1 MDKNIRKGIEQ
12 SEYFIAIIE
21 EHYYDDPDCIEQFL
35 YAKNLGKPMILYIK
49 KGINKIITELFK
61 NCDIK
66 HTFMFD
72 DIKDIEKSKG
82 KLFNVLNLN
91 G

>member
-1 MDKNIRKGIEQ
+1 MDENIRKGIEQ
-12 SEYFIAIIE
+12 SEYFLAIIGE
-21 EHYYDDPDCIEQFL
+21 CYYDDPDCIEQFL

-49 KGINKIITELFK
+49 KGINEIITDLFK

-66 HTFMFD
+66 LAIMFD

-82 KLFNVLNLN
+82 KLFTILNSN